1 MSALTLRLTKGV
13 PLTNTEVDNN
23 FSNLNADKMEK
34 SANLSDLANAATA
47 RSNLG
52 LGNVENKSSAT
63 IRGELTSLNVTTALT
78 FTPVSE
84 SGSYANPSWLTSLA
98 VGKLSGQVP
107 VTGGGTGATT
117 ASGART
123 NLGLVIGT
131 DIPSPTGTGASGSWA
146 ISITGNAATVT
157 NGVYTS
163 GSYADPAWL
172 TSLAGS
178 KISGNI
184 AGNAAN
190 VTGTVAVANG
200 GSGATTASGART
212 NLSVPSVQESQDYAV
227 AMSIALG

>member
-34 SANLSDLANAATA
+34 SANLGDLANAATA
-47 RSNLG
+47 RANLG

-63 IRGELTSLNVTTALT
+63 IRGELTSLNVTSALAY
-78 FTPVSE
+78 TPVSE

-131 DIPSPTGTGASGSWA
+131 DVPSPTGTGASGSWG

-178 KISGNI
+178 KVSGNI

-200 GSGATTASGART
+200 GTGATTASGART